1 MAGAEVTGSTG
12 AAALA
17 GTTVGG
23 AVDLGCVA
31 ADAPEWL
38 EHATTASERRKARRV
53 EARIG
58 VIGFRTAFY
67 ASRIFGATDP

>member
-1 MAGAEVTGSTG
+1 MAGAELTGSTG

-17 GTTVGG
+17 ATTVAGV
-23 AVDLGCVA
+23 VDLGGVP

-38 EHATTASERRKARRV
+38 EHATTAAERRKARRV

-67 ASRIFGATDP
+67 ASRIFGATNP